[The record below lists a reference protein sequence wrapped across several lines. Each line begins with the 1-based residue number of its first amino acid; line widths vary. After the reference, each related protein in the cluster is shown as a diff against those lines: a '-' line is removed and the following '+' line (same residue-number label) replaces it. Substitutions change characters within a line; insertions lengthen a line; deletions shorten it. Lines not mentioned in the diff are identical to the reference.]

1 MTLRVAIPVSYDLYL
16 ECLLDLYLLRQF
28 DADILAQK
36 KAALEQCRVQLIA
49 GVNALDAHPEKVLS
63 TEAVKTMQA
72 LALELRKKAAFAT
85 KRQILELLDVEV
97 RVEQTAKGP
106 VANVKSRIGVGSL
119 YNATPVP

>member
-1 MTLRVAIPVSYDLYL
+1 
-16 ECLLDLYLLRQF
+16 
-28 DADILAQK
+28 
-36 KAALEQCRVQLIA
+36 
-49 GVNALDAHPEKVLS
+49 
-63 TEAVKTMQA
+63 MQA

-106 VANVKSRIGVGSL
+106 VANVKSLIGVGSL